1 MRGNWEFVSRWMD
14 TKPKQVKHGIKAIH
28 QKGQFCEEWW
38 GKRWMEIIESYHL
51 GERLARGKRYARA
64 GQVTEINF
72 LPGKI
77 KAFVQGSM
85 RNPYQVEIS
94 VKLWSKKEW
103 DHFFTFIKSDPLL
116 LSQMISGKL
125 TPDLEKKLYSQGI
138 DLFPAK
144 YTDFTTDCS
153 CPDWSNPCKHV
164 AAVFFLI
171 TEYLDKNPL
180 ILFEIRGKDQSEI
193 IENLLPSNS
202 EEDMIATKSV
212 VNSKE
217 CPLSVERFWESNQE
231 SQDPVYYTKQMEFD
245 AFLIHQMGSFPLWQA
260 NDDFFGWWESLY
272 RQNSK
277 NIIEE
282 IERD

>member
-1 MRGNWEFVSRWMD
+1 MRGNWDFVSRWME
-14 TKPKQVKHGIKAIH
+14 TKPKQVEHGIKAIH

-51 GERLARGKRYARA
+51 GERLARGKRYART
-64 GQVTEINF
+64 GQVIEINF
-72 LPGKI
+72 MPGKI
-77 KAFVQGSM
+77 KASVQGSQH
-85 RNPYQVEIS
+85 NPYQVEIS
-94 VKLWSKKEW
+94 VKIWTKKEW
-103 DHFFTFIKSDPLL
+103 DLFFTFIKSDPLL

-125 TPDLEKKLYSQGI
+125 TPDLEKKLYSRGI
-138 DLFPAK
+138 NLFPVK

-180 ILFEIRGKDQSEI
+180 ILFEMRGKDQSEI
-193 IENLLPSNS
+193 IENLLPTNS
-202 EEDMIATKSV
+202 EKELIPTKSV

-217 CPLSVERFWESNQE
+217 CPLSVERFWESDQDI
-231 SQDPVYYTKQMEFD
+231 QDPIYYTKQMEFD
-245 AFLIHQMGSFPLWQA
+245 ALLIHQMGSFPLWQA

-272 RQNSK
+272 QQNSRK
-277 NIIEE
+277 VIEE
-282 IERD
+282 IEK